1 VDENF
6 IVPFSKKFPFYQK
19 EQFKNDQISQA
30 YRAWPIFW
38 LAFIRLFYVSLF
50 ERALSNYL
58 LFDVKINKSTLGIIT
73 SAGALAYIFAPIL
86 GQFITSKIGI
96 RNALI
101 FTSIITP
108 ILTGAQV
115 VYLEPWFLIIC
126 RISLGLSLG
135 LFWPNCMNKLSKW
148 QKMSN
153 PEKANKNFR
162 NFNFSWNFGFILG
175 LLTGYIWA
183 FFLSDYLI
191 MIISWFLSFL
201 LILISFAIKKDPK
214 IHKPDGKLEIHLE
227 NPVLEEYF
235 IRLSRTNS
243 KAPMIVYPIIFSW
256 IGIIFLTLSK
266 SIFLFTYPIFL
277 TINSLPSQSTYLV
290 QGGIQVAQLIGLTWI
305 NIMKVQKR
313 KIAVIIGLIGI
324 IVISYSI
331 FIVGYIWYI
340 ALTFAIAGLFF
351 GLIHGTSMK
360 IMLDYGTAQNTSK
373 YSTINEILIG
383 FGFGVTPIIAGYVV
397 EINIYTLFVFLT
409 IAGIGLLI
417 VIIFLSRNVQ
427 NLK

>member
-1 VDENF
+1 ME
-6 IVPFSKKFPFYQK
+6 ST
-19 EQFKNDQISQA
+19 SQA

-38 LAFIRLFYVSLF
+38 LAFIRLFYVSIF

-101 FTSIITP
+101 CTSIITP

-135 LFWPNCMNKLSKW
+135 LFWPNLMNKLSKW
-148 QKMSN
+148 QKIGS

-162 NFNFSWNFGFILG
+162 NFNFSWNFGFIFG
-175 LLTGYIWA
+175 LITGYVWA
-183 FFLSDYLI
+183 FFWSDYLI
-191 MIISWFLSFL
+191 MIISFFLSFL
-201 LILISFAIKKDPK
+201 LIPISFAIKKDPK
-214 IHKPDGKLEIHLE
+214 THTPDEKLEIHLE
-227 NPVLEEYF
+227 NPVFEEDF
-235 IRLSRTNS
+235 IKLSKTNS
-243 KAPMIVYPIIFSW
+243 KSPMIVYPILFSW
-256 IGIIFLTLSK
+256 IGIIVLTFSK
-266 SIFLFTYPIFL
+266 SIYLFTYPIFL

-290 QGGIQVAQLIGLTWI
+290 QGGIQIFQLIGLTWI
-305 NIMKVQKR
+305 NVMPIKKR
-313 KIAVIIGLIGI
+313 KIAVITGYIAITI
-324 IVISYSI
+324 ISFSI
-331 FIVGYIWYI
+331 FVIGSIWYI
-340 ALTFAIAGLFF
+340 AIIFAFAGLFF
-351 GLIHGTSMK
+351 GFIHGTSMK

-373 YSTINEILIG
+373 YSTVNEILIG
-383 FGFGVTPIIAGYVV
+383 IGFGVTPIIAGYVV

-409 IAGIGLLI
+409 ITGISLLI
-417 VIIFLSRNVQ
+417 VIIFLSRNVK
-427 NLK
+427 NPK